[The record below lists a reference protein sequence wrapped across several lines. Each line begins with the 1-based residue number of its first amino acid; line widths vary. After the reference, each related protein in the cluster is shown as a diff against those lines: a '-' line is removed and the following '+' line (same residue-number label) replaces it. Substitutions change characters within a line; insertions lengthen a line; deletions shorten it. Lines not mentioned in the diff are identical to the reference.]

1 MNYDTGFAA
10 YNGPIVYG
18 DILLLLPND
27 YDGVKKDIGTDSS
40 GVAIHSLAF
49 INTVRAKSGKS
60 SVSLDDTLSN
70 LATIKANDMAVHNN
84 LSHWDSNG
92 DRISGTAKRNG
103 ISLTGSIGENVAGG
117 NVGHEVLLIGLAYSG
132 GHRENMLGGWQ
143 KIGIGYAVKNGQV
156 YYAQVFGE

>member
-18 DILLLLPND
+18 DILPLLPND

-40 GVAIHSLAF
+40 GVAIRSLAF

-60 SVSLDDTLSN
+60 SISLDDTLSN

-92 DRISGTAKRNG
+92 DRISGTAKRNS
-103 ISLTGSIGENVAGG
+103 IRLTGSIGENVAGG
-117 NVGHEVLLIGLAYSG
+117 NVGHEVLLIGLAYS
-132 GHRENMLGGWQ
+132 
-143 KIGIGYAVKNGQV
+143 
-156 YYAQVFGE
+156 